1 MIKPECV
8 VQKFH
13 VGPEWCV
20 VGMTRSLLH
29 HPFTEAEELL
39 AKPKTAEKS
48 NQKEVTK
55 KKVAQKEVPV
65 FFFRVSVTV
74 NKVSHFTHLY

>member
-48 NQKEVTK
+48 NQKESGPKGSTC
-55 KKVAQKEVPV
+55 
-65 FFFRVSVTV
+65 FFLPRIG
-74 NKVSHFTHLY
+74 HCE